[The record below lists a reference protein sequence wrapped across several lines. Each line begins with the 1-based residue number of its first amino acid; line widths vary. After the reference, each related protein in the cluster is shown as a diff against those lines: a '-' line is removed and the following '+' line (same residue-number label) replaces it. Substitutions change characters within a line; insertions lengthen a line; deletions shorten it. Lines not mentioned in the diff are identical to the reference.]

1 MKTLKENGDHAV
13 KIILAA
19 VPLIAQ
25 QDWTDTIQ
33 QHKVGKA
40 RTIAAAQ
47 QFAESAKQK
56 VLLEHAQNMFLA
68 LHMLSSN
75 YCWT

>member
-1 MKTLKENGDHAV
+1 MVMKTLKENGAHAV

-33 QHKVGKA
+33 QHKVSQSSHCSGPPSSLDPLKRGHMV
-40 RTIAAAQ
+40 RT
-47 QFAESAKQK
+47 FLSGG
-56 VLLEHAQNMFLA
+56 LLEPAEA
-68 LHMLSSN
+68 
-75 YCWT
+75 